1 MVIRELK
8 PSQRVEGRWLAVLE
22 DGSILRLG
30 EGEVVR
36 FALYAGK
43 ELTDQEALDIQDCAR
58 RSGLKEKALA
68 LLTRKPQSR
77 RELGRKLREWEAS
90 DQEAEAIC
98 DRLEELGY
106 LNDSQ
111 YAALV
116 VRHYAARGYGEKKLR
131 DELYR
136 RGVPRALWEDALDQL
151 EGPEGGHRRLP
162 GQEAVRRPGRP
173 QGRPEGR
180 RRPGPPGLLLVRHPG
195 GPAPLGGGGGGL
207 IQDGQGQ
214 VHPKTDPRPESGLFL
229 PAAGLDP
236 GILILLDKL
245 DPHGLLEFFLQPVKV
260 IFCPLEFQCPGT
272 FHGLHTVAV
281 QGEQIVVL
289 HGQESFPV
297 T

>member
-22 DGSILRLG
+22 DDSILRLG

-106 LNDSQ
+106 LNDGQ

-151 EGPEGGHRRLP
+151 EGPEGAIDAFLAKKLSG
-162 GQEAVRRPGRP
+162 
-173 QGRPEGR
+173 
-180 RRPGPPGLLLVRHPG
+180 
-195 GPAPLGGGGGGL
+195 AP
-207 IQDGQGQ
+207 D
-214 VHPKTDPRPESGLFL
+214 DPR
-229 PAAGLDP
+229 
-236 GILILLDKL
+236 
-245 DPHGLLEFFLQPVKV
+245 
-260 IFCPLEFQCPGT
+260 
-272 FHGLHTVAV
+272 AV
-281 QGEQIVVL
+281 QRAADALARRGFSWSDIREGLRRWGAEV
-289 HGQESFPV
+289 ED
-297 T
+297 